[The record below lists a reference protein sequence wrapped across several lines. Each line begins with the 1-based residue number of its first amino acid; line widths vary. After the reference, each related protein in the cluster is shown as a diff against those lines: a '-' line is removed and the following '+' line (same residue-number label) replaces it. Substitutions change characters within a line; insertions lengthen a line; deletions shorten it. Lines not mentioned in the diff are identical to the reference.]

1 MVYYGLLWYIMI
13 NYDKLWYIMVYYGIL
28 WYIMAPKSQNW
39 ADINRSVWYNAVR
52 DFCDLFHNKSRQ

>member
-28 WYIMAPKSQNW
+28 WYIMVYYGPQITKLSGYKQE
-39 ADINRSVWYNAVR
+39 RLV
-52 DFCDLFHNKSRQ
+52 